1 MKKTIAFGKIS
12 TNLKNDSTPKEP
24 KATSSGFGTFDKIPQ
39 EQNIVTM
46 NEILPEEEEES
57 EKMKRIMGMSS
68 FGRKAKSFD
77 VQEMMEN
84 IVKTV
89 NAKKLKKKT

>member
-1 MKKTIAFGKIS
+1 MKKTITFGKIS
-12 TNLKNDSTPKEP
+12 TNLKKDPIESEPESST
-24 KATSSGFGTFDKIPQ
+24 SGFGTFGKKSE

-46 NEILPEEEEES
+46 TEILPEDEEET
-57 EKMKRIMGMSS
+57 EKMKRIMGMTS

-89 NAKKLKKKT
+89 NAKKLEKQT